1 MRFFTEPKYNTI
13 AILAAVLLAFISSY
27 TESQL
32 VHIGNWL
39 VLIYFILEAAFKI
52 RTFSWTGYI
61 SSFANK
67 FDFSIVVAS
76 ILFLVMP
83 GQDTG
88 TVIYLR
94 IFRMISLIRI
104 IRLMPDAEHQLN
116 GLLRALNASKPILIL
131 LSIKLVFFSMLGFTL
146 FSGTLP
152 QYFGDPLLAMNTV
165 FGIFTI
171 ENWGAVPDA
180 AKALNKP
187 YVFYAVNTFVITV
200 LVLGG
205 FVAVSL
211 ANAIFIDEMAS
222 DNNDTIKA
230 ELKTVKA
237 ELSEIKA
244 LLIKRDLQVDNRNN
258 PPDNTIKTGIHS
270 SIGVDSSKL
279 VETSELNQ

>member
-1 MRFFTEPKYNTI
+1 MRFFIETKYNRV
-13 AILAAVLLAFISSY
+13 AILTAVCLAFISSY

-32 VHIGNWL
+32 VNVGNWL

-52 RTFSWTGYI
+52 KKFSWAGYI
-61 SSFANK
+61 SSFGNK

-76 ILFLVMP
+76 ILFLVIR
-83 GQDTG
+83 GHDSG
-88 TVIYLR
+88 TVVYLR

-104 IRLMPDAEHQLN
+104 IRLMPDAEHQIN

-131 LSIKLVFFSMLGFTL
+131 LSIKLIFFAMLGYTL
-146 FSGTLP
+146 FSNTLP
-152 QYFGDPLLAMNTV
+152 QFFGHPLLAMNTI

-171 ENWGAVPDA
+171 ENWGAVPEA
-180 AKALNKP
+180 AKELNQP
-187 YVFYAVNTFVITV
+187 FVFYAVNSFVIAV

-222 DNNDTIKA
+222 DNNDTVKA

-237 ELSEIKA
+237 ELAEIKA
-244 LLIKRDLQVDNRNN
+244 LLMKRDLQGANLNN
-258 PPDNTIKTGIHS
+258 LPDNNINT
-270 SIGVDSSKL
+270 SINSAIDGDSSKL
-279 VETSELNQ
+279 AEKREHNQ